1 MRNEITRGVNY
12 RNRVR
17 GTERTTDE
25 TSLEKNEVTYMKN
38 SSASGVFIFDHGSN
52 KKPNTPW

>member
-38 SSASGVFIFDHGSN
+38 SSASGVFNHGSN